1 MTPSKKSPHALT
13 SGAFLRE
20 NRLFSVEAAHLHITN
35 PTTVRRPI
43 GPPTKC
49 CWCHLPNHKGTD
61 MHQHCRRVVR
71 AGIERAKRRVRKAAA
86 GVGAG
91 E

>member
-1 MTPSKKSPHALT
+1 MSSQKNCENSVSVLPLHVRHVLDPS
-13 SGAFLRE
+13 
-20 NRLFSVEAAHLHITN
+20 
-35 PTTVRRPI
+35 TVRRPI
-43 GPPTKC
+43 GPATTC

-71 AGIERAKRRVRKAAA
+71 AGIERTRRRARKGVA